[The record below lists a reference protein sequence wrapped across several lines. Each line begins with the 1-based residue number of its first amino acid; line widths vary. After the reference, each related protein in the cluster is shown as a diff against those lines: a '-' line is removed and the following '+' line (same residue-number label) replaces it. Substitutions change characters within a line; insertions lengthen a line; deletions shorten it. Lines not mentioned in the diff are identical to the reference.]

1 MGNKPTKTTEE
12 QQQEVKAIFRCAI
25 RETDKQI
32 RNINR
37 SLIKCK
43 TEMNKYAK
51 MGNKVYLLL

>member
-1 MGNKPTKTTEE
+1 MGNKPTKTPDEE
-12 QQQEVKAIFRCAI
+12 KQEVKAIFRYAI

-37 SLIKCK
+37 SMIKCK

-51 MGNKVYLLL
+51 MGNMVYHLL